1 MSWESSLGPLHRCWR
16 PGKKKEKEKGGGERR
31 WSNQAQ
37 QRKRR
42 GRRKKK
48 MKKEEGQVKANLA
61 VEHCSHGAQN
71 LLIPSESGKT

>member
-1 MSWESSLGPLHRCWR
+1 
-16 PGKKKEKEKGGGERR
+16 
-31 WSNQAQ
+31 
-37 QRKRR
+37 
-42 GRRKKK
+42 